1 MNETAEELLTKSGY
15 RLSAPRALVLSF
27 LKKSCQPFSAQE
39 IGKEI
44 KSINLVSVY
53 RTLHILEEVGIVN
66 CETIGTEKRYCLA
79 GEAHHHIICNK
90 CGHLERVKCTHSF
103 ADIKN
108 FTNVK
113 HQLTLSGLCKKCS
126 KL

>member
-66 CETIGTEKRYCLA
+66 CETIGTE
-79 GEAHHHIICNK
+79 
-90 CGHLERVKCTHSF
+90 
-103 ADIKN
+103 
-108 FTNVK
+108 
-113 HQLTLSGLCKKCS
+113 
-126 KL
+126 